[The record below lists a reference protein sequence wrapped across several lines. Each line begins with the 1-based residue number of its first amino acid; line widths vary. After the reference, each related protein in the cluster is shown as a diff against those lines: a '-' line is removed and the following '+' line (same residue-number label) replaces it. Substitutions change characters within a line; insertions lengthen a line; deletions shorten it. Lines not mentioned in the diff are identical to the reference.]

1 KMRAENPERVKIFVE
16 HTPLG
21 RPGTPDDIVGPAIFL
36 ASDLSTF
43 VTGSII
49 LADGGY
55 RTVCLRPAAGRQP
68 DDLIMRPYLTLAL
81 FIVVVL
87 GGGTLIGVTTLP
99 GGWYAGLIK
108 PSFNPPNWVFAP
120 VWTLLYLLIAI
131 AGWRILQ
138 RDSRSA
144 AMTAWFIQL
153 GLNFI
158 WSPVF
163 FGAHRIGLAL
173 AIIVAL
179 LAAIL
184 SFIAT

>member
-1 KMRAENPERVKIFVE
+1 
-16 HTPLG
+16 
-21 RPGTPDDIVGPAIFL
+21 
-36 ASDLSTF
+36 
-43 VTGSII
+43 
-49 LADGGY
+49 
-55 RTVCLRPAAGRQP
+55 
-68 DDLIMRPYLTLAL
+68 MRPYLTLAL
-81 FIVVVL
+81 FIVLVL

-120 VWTLLYLLIAI
+120 AWTLLYLLIAI
-131 AGWRILQ
+131 AGWRIWQ
-138 RDSRSA
+138 RDLRSA

-153 GLNFI
+153 GLNFV

-184 SFIAT
+184 SFIATAWPRDRVASWLFVPYAAWVTFATALNAVVWRLN

>member
-1 KMRAENPERVKIFVE
+1 
-16 HTPLG
+16 
-21 RPGTPDDIVGPAIFL
+21 
-36 ASDLSTF
+36 
-43 VTGSII
+43 
-49 LADGGY
+49 
-55 RTVCLRPAAGRQP
+55 
-68 DDLIMRPYLTLAL
+68 MRPYLTLAL

-131 AGWRILQ
+131 AGWRIWQ

-184 SFIAT
+184 SFIATAWPRDRVASWLFVPYAAWVTFATALNAAVWRLN

>member
-1 KMRAENPERVKIFVE
+1 
-16 HTPLG
+16 
-21 RPGTPDDIVGPAIFL
+21 
-36 ASDLSTF
+36 
-43 VTGSII
+43 
-49 LADGGY
+49 
-55 RTVCLRPAAGRQP
+55 
-68 DDLIMRPYLTLAL
+68 MRPYLTLAL
-81 FIVVVL
+81 FIVLVL

-108 PSFNPPNWVFAP
+108 PLFNPPNWVFAP

-131 AGWRILQ
+131 AGWRIWQ
-138 RDSRSA
+138 RDPRSA

-153 GLNFI
+153 GLNFV

-173 AIIVAL
+173 VTIVAL

-184 SFIAT
+184 SFIATAWPRDRVASWLFVPYAAWVTFATALNAAVWRLN

>member
-1 KMRAENPERVKIFVE
+1 
-16 HTPLG
+16 
-21 RPGTPDDIVGPAIFL
+21 
-36 ASDLSTF
+36 
-43 VTGSII
+43 
-49 LADGGY
+49 
-55 RTVCLRPAAGRQP
+55 
-68 DDLIMRPYLTLAL
+68 MRPYLTLAL
-81 FIVVVL
+81 FIVLVL

-120 VWTLLYLLIAI
+120 AWTLLYLLIAI
-131 AGWRILQ
+131 AGWRIWQ
-138 RDSRSA
+138 RDLRSA

-153 GLNFI
+153 GLNFV

-184 SFIAT
+184 SFIATAWPRDRVASWLFVPYAAWVTFATALNAAVWRLN